1 MVLRF
6 LQKMSASRLIILLCY
21 DEFARKKYWIYL
33 QISCTITGKAP
44 VSLQCNLSG
53 KRQKLVAQGYPQ
65 SRDAF
70 NICQESVI
78 KLQSDDKAEKSQA
91 CF

>member
-6 LQKMSASRLIILLCY
+6 LRKKSTGRLLILLCY
-21 DEFARKKYWIYL
+21 SEFARKKYWIYL
-33 QISCTITGKAP
+33 QISCTMAVKVT

-53 KRQKLVAQGYPQ
+53 KRRNAVAQGYPQ
-65 SRDAF
+65 SQDAF
-70 NICQESVI
+70 NICQETVI
-78 KLQSDDKAEKSQA
+78 KLQSDDKTEKSQA